1 VQLGIAI
8 GFYHSYL
15 EHCEKRW
22 ATLQTI

>member
-1 VQLGIAI
+1 VQLGIAVS
-8 GFYHSYL
+8 FYHSYL